1 MSKIF
6 VKDYLLTQNNFI
18 EKCKNLI
25 NEKFKNTPTFFV
37 HSYGCQGNVS
47 EGEKIEG
54 ILKEIG
60 FLKVNNLDAANLI
73 ILNSCA
79 IREKAENKLFS
90 HLGNVLNLK
99 NSSGEKIVGVCGCM
113 VQQNHILKKI
123 KKSFPSV
130 NLVFGTHVIDK
141 LPEFL
146 FNILTNSKM
155 QCFNISSEENIVE
168 NIPILRT
175 SKIKALVPISYGC
188 NNFCS
193 YCIVPYVKGIERS
206 RDFKIIVNEVK
217 GLVEKGYKEI
227 TLLGQNVN
235 SYGKDLNLNNAF
247 LKLLQEINL
256 IKGEFKLRFMTS
268 HPKDFSKELIE
279 GISKCNK
286 VCKHFHLPVQ
296 SGCDEILKNMNRKYT
311 KKQYLEIIDY
321 IKFLM
326 PKATFSTDIIVGFP
340 GETYENF
347 KETLEL
353 VKKVKFSAIYN
364 FIYSKR
370 AGTKAAEM
378 EDLITKEEKTK
389 WLEELIKT
397 QNEISYENNKKYVG
411 KIENVF
417 FEDVL
422 NDDENFMVGKTEGNI
437 MVTCKKDEKKIGNFC
452 DVEITKAHRT
462 KLEGKLI

>member
-1 MSKIF
+1 MTKIF
-6 VKDYLLTQNNFI
+6 VKDYISTQTNFI
-18 EKCKNLI
+18 EQCKNILI
-25 NEKFKNTPTFFV
+25 KKFEKTPTFYV

-60 FLKVNNLDAANLI
+60 FLKVNSLDDANLI

-99 NSSGEKIVGVCGCM
+99 NSSGEKIIGVCGCM
-113 VQQNHILKKI
+113 VQQDHILKKI
-123 KKSFPSV
+123 KEHFPSV
-130 NLVFGTHVIDK
+130 NLIFGTHVIDK
-141 LPEFL
+141 LPEFI
-146 FNILTNSKM
+146 FKILTNSK
-155 QCFNISSEENIVE
+155 QCFNINSEENIVE
-168 NIPILRT
+168 NIPVLRN

-193 YCIVPYVKGIERS
+193 YCIVPYVKGRERS
-206 RDFKIIVNEVK
+206 REFKTIISEVK
-217 GLVEKGYKEI
+217 TLVEKGYKEI

-247 LKLLQEINL
+247 LKLLQEINS
-256 IKGEFKLRFMTS
+256 IKGEFKVRFMTS

-279 GISKCNK
+279 EISKCNK

-321 IKFLM
+321 IKFLI
-326 PKATFSTDIIVGFP
+326 PTATFSTDVIVGFP

-353 VKKVKFSAIYN
+353 IKKVKFNAIYN

-370 AGTKAAEM
+370 VGTKAAEM
-378 EDLITKEEKTK
+378 LDLTKKEEKTR

-397 QNEISYENNKKYVG
+397 QNEISYENNRKYVG
-411 KIENVF
+411 KVENVL
-417 FEDVL
+417 FEGIL
-422 NDDENFMVGKTEGNI
+422 NGDENFMFGKTEGNI
-437 MVTCKKDEKKIGNFC
+437 MVVCKKDEEKIGRFC
-452 DVEITKAHRT
+452 NVKITNAHRT
-462 KLEGKLI
+462 KLDGELI